1 MLRIPPES
9 LSPDTLEALIE
20 EFVTRHG
27 TDLTD
32 AATKSAQV
40 RAQLKSGEVF
50 IAFDEK
56 TESANIVPK
65 DARETPPPPEPDRPT
80 IEDRR
85 PAPPRPLRHA
95 DEDGRRIVYD
105 EPPPPDPLD

>member
-1 MLRIPPES
+1 MLKIPPES
-9 LSPDTLEALIE
+9 LSPDALEALIE

-40 RAQLKSGEVF
+40 RAQLARGDVY

-56 TESANIVPK
+56 TESANIVHK
-65 DARETPPPPEPDRPT
+65 DAKETPPPPDPEPRT
-80 IEDRR
+80 YEDRT
-85 PAPPRPLRHA
+85 PPPPRRPRHVQ
-95 DEDGRRIVYD
+95 DEDGRHIVYD
-105 EPPPPDPLD
+105 EP